1 MAERF
6 LVGQTAAPQ
15 GVVVPEPLKKK
26 IERNAALLKEKTA
39 ALAARKKDLK
49 VRRGALKMR
58 ASKYSKEYRSDE
70 KRLIQLRRQA
80 KATGNFFV
88 EPEAK
93 MMLVIRISGI
103 NKMAPKPRK
112 ILKLLRLDQL
122 HKAVFVKCTKPMMNM
137 IKCIMPYV
145 VCGYPNLKTVKEMI
159 LKKGYCRVDESSTA
173 KKLGPKGKT
182 SRYVRKNYSR
192 LPLTSNEMISESLG
206 RHGIHGVDD
215 LIHEIYKVGPHF
227 KEANSFL
234 WAFKLSSPN
243 GGWVQ
248 KKHGFQ
254 EPKGGDWGNR
264 EELINELVRRMM

>member
-6 LVGQTAAPQ
+6 LVGQTEAPQ
-15 GVVVPEPLKKK
+15 GVFVPESMKKK
-26 IERNAALLKEKTA
+26 LARNAALLKEKTA
-39 ALAARKKDLK
+39 AVAAAKKEQK
-49 VRRGALKMR
+49 VRRAALKMR
-58 ASKYSKEYRSDE
+58 ASKYTKEYKNDE
-70 KRLIQLRRQA
+70 LRTIRMRRQA
-80 KATGNFFV
+80 KQTGNFYV

-93 MMLVIRISGI
+93 MMMVIRITGI

-122 HKAVFVKCTKPMMNM
+122 HKAVFIKCTKPMMNM
-137 IKCIMPYV
+137 IKCIMPYI
-145 VCGYPNLKTVKEMI
+145 VCGYPNLKTVRELV
-159 LKKGYCRVDESSTA
+159 LKRGYARVDESAPKPA
-173 KKLGPKGKT
+173 KAGK
-182 SRYVRKNYSR
+182 YVRKNYSR
-192 LPLTSNEMISESLG
+192 LPITSNEMISANLG
-206 RHGIHGVDD
+206 QYGIHGVDD

-227 KEANSFL
+227 KEANAFL

-243 GGWVQ
+243 GGWVL

>member
-6 LVGQTAAPQ
+6 LVGEVSAPQ
-15 GVVVPEPLKKK
+15 GVFVPENLTKKVA
-26 IERNAALLKEKTA
+26 RNAALLKEKTA
-39 ALAARKKDLK
+39 AIAAKKKDHK
-49 VRRGALKMR
+49 VRRTALKLR
-58 ASKYSKEYRSDE
+58 AAKYTKEYKADAART
-70 KRLIQLRRQA
+70 IAMRRQA
-80 KATGNFFV
+80 KATGNFFF

-93 MMLVIRISGI
+93 MMLVVRISGI

-122 HKAVFVKCTKPMMNM
+122 HKAVFIKCTKPMMNM
-137 IKCIMPYV
+137 IKCIMPYI
-145 VCGYPNLKTVKEMI
+145 VCGYPNLKTVRELV
-159 LKKGYCRVDESSTA
+159 LKKGYCRVDESAA
-173 KKLGPKGKT
+173 KAGKT
-182 SRYVRKNYSR
+182 SKYVRKNYSR
-192 LPLTSNEMISESLG
+192 LPLTSNEMISENLG
-206 RHGIHGVDD
+206 QYGIHGVDD
-215 LIHEIYKVGPHF
+215 LIHEIYKVGPAF
-227 KEANSFL
+227 KQANSFL